1 MTVRMRLSRRTPN
14 WGATLP
20 NCRRAATTFVSTLER
35 WCSAAWLERA
45 CFLLPA
51 QNGAVMK
58 NTQPQQTT
66 SHSTCAGFTIA
77 EVLVAVG
84 VGSVLLALAAPQLP
98 AYKAEFQIANSARE
112 IATDLQR
119 ARMKAVAENAFY
131 RIVFNT
137 DGTYVRQSSAD
148 GATFVND
155 DVPVALPSGIRFVV
169 TFGGLPQPKFNRLG
183 TLAADARLTLTNS
196 IGQTKVVQM
205 NTLGQV
211 TIS

>member
-1 MTVRMRLSRRTPN
+1 M
-14 WGATLP
+14 
-20 NCRRAATTFVSTLER
+20 
-35 WCSAAWLERA
+35 
-45 CFLLPA
+45 
-51 QNGAVMK
+51 
-58 NTQPQQTT
+58 
-66 SHSTCAGFTIA
+66 
-77 EVLVAVG
+77 LVAVG
-84 VGSVLLALAAPQLP
+84 VGSILLAIAAPQFP
-98 AYKAEFQIANSARE
+98 AYQAQFQIANSARQ
-112 IATDLQR
+112 IAIELQC

-155 DVPVALPSGIRFVV
+155 GVAVVLPSGIQFVS
-169 TFGGLPQPKFNRLG
+169 TLGGLPQPRFNRLG